1 MRRKKESEYAVK
13 KSFSLPG
20 KLFSGAEEAAKILGY
35 GCFSDYLQ
43 HLIRADLRARE
54 TVSSQSHRLAA

>member
-1 MRRKKESEYAVK
+1 MERQKRKTDEEYAVK

-20 KLFSGAEEAAKILGY
+20 KLATGAEKKAQEMGY

-43 HLIRADLRARE
+43 NLIRRDLHAV
-54 TVSSQSHRLAA
+54 TS